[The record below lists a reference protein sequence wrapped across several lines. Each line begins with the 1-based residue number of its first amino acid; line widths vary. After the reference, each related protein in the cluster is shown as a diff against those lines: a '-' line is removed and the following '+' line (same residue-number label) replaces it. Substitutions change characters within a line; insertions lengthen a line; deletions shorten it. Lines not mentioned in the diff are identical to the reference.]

1 MKINVKTEIANN
13 KTDLLFLGLFDGEKL
28 PKNLSTKNEKII
40 NHIKALILDKQIKSE
55 IGSVHVFSTLDANE
69 AKMIGIIGLGK
80 KEELSAESARLI
92 GGHIV
97 ASARSNKAAKVAI
110 DITDLDVLA
119 LSEGLYLG
127 DYQFAEYKTK
137 NADEFVVQSIT
148 IVSQQSVDKTKLKE
162 VENLTDG
169 VKFVRNL
176 VNRPASQVYPKVL
189 ADEAEKI
196 AKESS
201 GLISVKIMSKADL
214 TKMGAN
220 AILAVASGSEHE
232 PFLIHLTY
240 NPSKILRFT
249 QNDKV
254 DKQGNIKNQDSKFPI
269 PNSPSSVAIVGK
281 GVTFDSGG
289 LSLKP
294 GEALEDMKS
303 DMAGAAAVLGVFK
316 CITNLKP
323 NITVHG
329 IIPCVENMLSDR
341 SMRVG
346 DVIKTLS
353 GKTVEVLNT
362 DAEGRLILADALT
375 YAEQQKPNA
384 IVDLA
389 TLTGACI
396 VALGEQ
402 YSGVM
407 GDKAV
412 VEALLTASET
422 SGEKIWELPLPTEYK
437 EKMKS
442 DVADLSNIHKGRYGG
457 AIMGGLFLK
466 EFIQNTPWAHIDIA
480 GPSYNRTP
488 LNSYSTAGASG
499 VGVRLIT
506 NWLSVLHS

>member
-1 MKINVKTEIANN
+1 MKINVNKEITNN
-13 KTDLLFLGLFDGEKL
+13 KTDMLVLGLFDGEKL
-28 PKNLSTKNEKII
+28 PQNLTSKNEKIV
-40 NHIKALILDKQIKSE
+40 NHVKLLISNNQIKSE
-55 IGSVHVFSTLDANE
+55 FGSIYSFSTLDPEE
-69 AKMIGIIGLGK
+69 AKMIAVIGLGK
-80 KEELSAESARLI
+80 KKELDAEVARII

-97 ASARSNKAAKVAI
+97 AAARANKAAKVVV
-110 DITDLDVLA
+110 DIAELDPMA
-119 LSEGLYLG
+119 LSEGLFLG
-127 DYQFAEYKTK
+127 DYQFKEYKTK
-137 NADEFVVQSIT
+137 SDDEFAIENVT
-148 IVSQQSVDKTKLKE
+148 IISRLNVESSKIKE
-162 VENLTDG
+162 VEELTGG
-169 VKFVRNL
+169 VKYVRNL

-189 ADEAEKI
+189 AAEAEKI
-196 AKESS
+196 AKESN
-201 GLISVKIMSKADL
+201 GLISAKIMNKAEL
-214 TKMGAN
+214 RKIGAN

-232 PFLIHLTY
+232 PYLIHLVY
-240 NPSKILRFT
+240 NLDGISRRT
-249 QNDKV
+249 HSARAQGSQSSTRDDSVRKV
-254 DKQGNIKNQDSKFPI
+254 D
-269 PNSPSSVAIVGK
+269 SPASLAIVGK

-316 CITNLKP
+316 SLASIKP
-323 NITVHG
+323 NVTVHG

-407 GDKAV
+407 GDASV
-412 VEALLTASET
+412 VKALLTASAV
-422 SGEKIWELPLPTEYK
+422 SGEKIWELPLPNEYK

-466 EFIQNTPWAHIDIA
+466 EFISSTPWAHIDIA

-488 LNSYSTAGASG
+488 LNSYTSVGASG
-499 VGVRLIT
+499 VGVRLII
-506 NWLSVLHS
+506 NWLKTISP